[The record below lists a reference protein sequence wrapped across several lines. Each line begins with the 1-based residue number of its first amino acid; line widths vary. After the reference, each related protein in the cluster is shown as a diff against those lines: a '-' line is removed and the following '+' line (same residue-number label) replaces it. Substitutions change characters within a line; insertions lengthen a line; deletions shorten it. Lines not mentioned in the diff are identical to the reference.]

1 MSRVPREDGT
11 VQRSIRQNGWKDLG
25 NTDLVITEWPAPDPK
40 NPPIGQCPTPNP
52 NIVQG
57 PYPEPLSE
65 LLGSTTSELVLDF
78 MRQED
83 QAEIAR
89 LKLRD
94 RCWVIVDGNNRQT
107 GVVNAIKDKNPK
119 VAVCARVIVNIYFT
133 FNLYHCRVVDISFPW
148 DPGAPLRPAP
158 TSRQG
163 FAVAFFS

>member
-1 MSRVPREDGT
+1 MSRVPREDDT
-11 VQRSIRQNGWKDLG
+11 VQRSIRQNGWKNVGD
-25 NTDLVITEWPAPDPK
+25 TDVVITEWPCPDRSRKALFPF
-40 NPPIGQCPTPNP
+40 PNP
-52 NIVQG
+52 NFVQG

-65 LLGSTTSELVLDF
+65 LLGSTTSGLVLDF
-78 MRQED
+78 LRQED

-89 LKLRD
+89 LKIRD
-94 RCWVIVDGNNRQT
+94 RCWMIVDGNNRQT
-107 GVVNAIKDKNPK
+107 GIVNAIQDKNPN
-119 VAVCARVIVNIYFT
+119 VPVCARVIVNIYFT